1 MYVKSRVST
10 ETWECD
16 FLGIDVH
23 GWKPVEELGFY
34 QITYKVTISVLCAI
48 EVVKRMY
55 VCLNTVIGGIE
66 QCNEI
71 LLLQRAMKSGV
82 HRLKPKQRC
91 LKLAVNCRTR
101 LVNCWVNIC

>member
-1 MYVKSRVST
+1 MYAKPRVSI
-10 ETWECD
+10 ETRECD
-16 FLGIDVH
+16 FPGIDVH
-23 GWKPVEELGFY
+23 RWKPVEELGFY
-34 QITYKVTISVLCAI
+34 QMTYKLTISVLCAI

-91 LKLAVNCRTR
+91 LKLAVNGRTR